1 LNARFLIIVF
11 GVAAA
16 VWSIRRWRLAV
27 QVGLVL
33 VVFEG
38 AIRKWLLPGSQ
49 DLVYFAKDVFFLG
62 AYFGY
67 FQHRSAL
74 KLRYPQEPLL
84 YAALVLGVVVGLLQI
99 LNPQLPNML
108 VGMLGFKSYFFYI
121 PLLFVVPA
129 VFPDD
134 LALASF
140 LKRYVLLAIPVSLLA
155 LAQFFSPSSSVLNT
169 YARAADPGSIST
181 FGSSSYVRAT
191 GTFAYI
197 TGFTSFLL
205 VITILILLI
214 LTTTRWRFRGNVKI
228 LAALGASFLGMVSSG
243 SRGPIFLL
251 AMLFPL
257 YWWLGVVREKQG
269 GATLARLVIGLGV
282 LVVVL
287 SSTGDK
293 AITAFGQRASA
304 STDTASRLLA
314 PFLSPRDALLSAG
327 MIGSGIGAT
336 HQAASA
342 VTRGIVPYSWVRGN
356 ANEAESGRVMLE
368 VGPLGFCMV
377 YLVRILLAV
386 LAFRQVFR
394 LRTVFH
400 RAVAISALLLFLVE
414 IPGGVIFDV
423 TSGVY
428 YWFLAGLLFC
438 VMQLD
443 REAVP
448 AALPAMRATQAAKAR
463 HPLAR
468 PSPGLPGAP
477 PLAPPIASSRGL
489 R

>member
-1 LNARFLIIVF
+1 MNTRVLVISF
-11 GVAAA
+11 GIAAA

-33 VVFEG
+33 VVLEG

-62 AYFGY
+62 AYVGY
-67 FQHRSAL
+67 FRHRPEL
-74 KLRYPQEPLL
+74 KLRYPQETLL
-84 YAALVLGVVVGLLQI
+84 YGALVMGAAVGLLQI
-99 LNPQLPNML
+99 FNPLLPNML
-108 VGMLGFKSYFFYI
+108 VGMLGFKAYFFYV

-134 LALASF
+134 LALARF

-155 LAQFFSPSSSVLNT
+155 VAQFFSPQGSFLNT

-205 VITILILLI
+205 VITVLILLI
-214 LTTTRWRFRGNVKI
+214 LTTTRWRFHGNLKI
-228 LAALGASFLGMVSSG
+228 LAALGASFLGMLSSG

-293 AITAFGQRASA
+293 AITAFGERASA
-304 STDTASRLLA
+304 STDTVSRLLT
-314 PFLSPRDALLSAG
+314 PFLSPGDALLAAG
-327 MIGSGIGAT
+327 MLGNGIGAT

-342 VTRGIVPYSWVRGN
+342 VTHGIAPYSWVRGI
-356 ANEAESGRVMLE
+356 ATEAESGRVMLE
-368 VGPLGFCMV
+368 VGPLGFFLV
-377 YLVRILLAV
+377 YLVRILLAA
-386 LAFRQVFR
+386 LAFQQVFR

-400 RAVAISALLLFLVE
+400 RAAAISALLLFLVE

-423 TSGVY
+423 TAGVY

-443 REAVP
+443 RAAVP
-448 AALPAMRATQAAKAR
+448 ATRPEMGAMRAAAR
-463 HPLAR
+463 R
-468 PSPGLPGAP
+468 PAPVPTGTP
-477 PLAPPIASSRGL
+477 PLAPPVASPQGL
-489 R
+489 P